1 MFKKIA
7 VAVLSAVL
15 LVVSVALPV
24 SAASVS
30 AGTGNQVYVGDDL
43 SGGSV
48 LTGNKNADGSYWINY
63 YGGRTAGE
71 LAILYPIE
79 LVIDRGDTVSW
90 TSFYASFYFSIS
102 STPQYSVWLGLMDE
116 WYGFTPLER
125 EIFSSTRYGSYGKQF
140 WGGQKQFDFDFN
152 AKYICILL
160 DGSYSQTSAGTFG
173 WQPYTFELSSMD
185 ENSIL
190 LEGVKSEQQETNNK
204 LDELLQQPEQEKQEA
219 GGSGNDAVDGLVSA
233 IPSDNDGVIAAM
245 RNLAGAMSYTGTDCT
260 WTFPAL
266 YLPKIDGVME
276 RMQLTEEKP
285 IDFSEWIQAMPPDV
299 LEIVRIV
306 GTIALILFCFKELY
320 SMIRYILTMKG
331 GSSGE

>member
-7 VAVLSAVL
+7 VAALAVVL

-24 SAASVS
+24 SAASVT
-30 AGTGNQVYVGDDL
+30 AGTGSQVYVGYPLD
-43 SGGSV
+43 V
-48 LTGNKNADGSYWINY
+48 VQGNKNADGSYWINY
-63 YGGRTAGE
+63 YDGRTATCLGIMFPVD
-71 LAILYPIE
+71 L
-79 LVIDRGDTVSW
+79 LVNRGDIVSW
-90 TSFYASFYFSIS
+90 GSFYMSFYFSLS
-102 STPQYSVWLGLMDE
+102 STTTDSVQLGLMDE
-116 WYGFTPLER
+116 YYGFSYLER
-125 EIFSSTRYGSYGKQF
+125 VYFSSAKKGSFGVQIYS
-140 WGGQKQFDFDFN
+140 GQRQFDFDKN
-152 AKYICILL
+152 VKYICVMLNGTY
-160 DGSYSQTSAGTFG
+160 DQTAAGTFG
-173 WQPYTFELSSMD
+173 WQPYAFKLSSMD
-185 ENSIL
+185 ENSIM
-190 LEGVKSEQQETNNK
+190 LEGVREEQQETNNK

-219 GGSGNDAVDGLVSA
+219 GGSGNSAVDGLTSA

-245 RNLAGAMSYTGTDCT
+245 RNLAGAMSYTGTECT

-285 IDFSEWIQAMPPDV
+285 IDFAEWIQAMPPDV